1 MRLLGNRFKK
11 LQCLPL
17 FLLTWASFTHSGS
30 SLGPIR
36 ECCPHRSLPDCPTP
50 QCPQDWVLYQEG
62 RSETSGSG
70 HGLPGTFCPLH
81 QTTDCH
87 CSARSVTACSLCRPA
102 QPGLHPHQHASAPH
116 RNQEHYTVLL
126 ALTATLYLQP
136 APGSHTTWNVLLWYL
151 LGAFY
156 WEIQTNLEKML
167 SDHQDKQKQKH
178 GSRGQWGELVHG
190 HQTPMLL
197 DSAAAP
203 GIASYV
209 EVEAWAAAVLL
220 LWLVLSSEPATVS
233 SKPGKQSFV
242 EP

>member
-1 MRLLGNRFKK
+1 MRHLGLAMDCRAHSV
-11 LQCLPL
+11 LCTRPRTVTALPA
-17 FLLTWASFTHSGS
+17 ASPLAPSADLH
-30 SLGPIR
+30 SLG
-36 ECCPHRSLPDCPTP
+36 
-50 QCPQDWVLYQEG
+50 
-62 RSETSGSG
+62 
-70 HGLPGTFCPLH
+70 
-81 QTTDCH
+81 
-87 CSARSVTACSLCRPA
+87 
-102 QPGLHPHQHASAPH
+102 GLHPHQHTSAPH
-116 RNQEHYTVLL
+116 RNQEHYTVLW

-178 GSRGQWGELVHG
+178 GSRGQWGELVHS